1 MRALAYR
8 GRSFQ
13 ACCWMLPACSRTR
26 SGGDHGQP
34 YRSPGSCLPSDCEP
48 AELSWGHYGGP
59 ACEYASS
66 LPSARPS
73 SPFPSS
79 PYPRSPP
86 GTHPLH
92 PSAGTQPH
100 HPARTSLDTSP
111 VSISKMSHS
120 SFESTY
126 DGRYDGMGA
135 WGSVRWDRIG
145 RGGWG
150 TGPGAVMDV
159 GRRRVGRSCCQ
170 RQ

>member
-1 MRALAYR
+1 MFSNSVRWRPWTAISVARIMSTIRLRTCR
-8 GRSFQ
+8 GGWVLVR
-13 ACCWMLPACSRTR
+13 
-26 SGGDHGQP
+26 
-34 YRSPGSCLPSDCEP
+34 
-48 AELSWGHYGGP
+48 LSWGHYGGP

-79 PYPRSPP
+79 LYPRSPP
-86 GTHPLH
+86 GTHPLY

-135 WGSVRWDRIG
+135 WGSVRWDGIG
-145 RGGWG
+145 RGGRG